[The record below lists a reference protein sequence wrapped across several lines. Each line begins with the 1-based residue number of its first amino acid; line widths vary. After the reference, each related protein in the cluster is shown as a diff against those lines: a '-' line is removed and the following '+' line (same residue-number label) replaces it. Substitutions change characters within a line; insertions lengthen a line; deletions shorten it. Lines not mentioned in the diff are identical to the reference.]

1 MRQAR
6 EKPSHYMRQ
15 ARVRARSTS
24 GKIFQFR
31 LYSKIREQNEK
42 YHLQGKRVIRLI
54 TFAHVGVVATFFVLS
69 QSQNGVAN
77 ATHILSSAAA
87 RWDKHARANDTTTA
101 RKISKESL
109 GLRNNRNNKNK
120 RKMLGVVP
128 RAGWRFFFLPQ
139 RRIRPSC
146 LLSPAFVGGKKGRL
160 YWRMSAGFTI
170 NHAGCKRE
178 RDDSTSDCDSA
189 QASIQPASPP
199 LYIHESFLALTS
211 FHAARTY
218 TYIQPR

>member
-1 MRQAR
+1 
-6 EKPSHYMRQ
+6 MRQ

-109 GLRNNRNNKNK
+109 GLRNNRKNKNK

-128 RAGWRFFFLPQ
+128 TAGWRFFSSSYHFLRAGFD
-139 RRIRPSC
+139 RRVFCRPRSWGKKKGVYIGEC
-146 LLSPAFVGGKKGRL
+146 LLVSL
-160 YWRMSAGFTI
+160 
-170 NHAGCKRE
+170 
-178 RDDSTSDCDSA
+178 
-189 QASIQPASPP
+189 
-199 LYIHESFLALTS
+199 
-211 FHAARTY
+211 
-218 TYIQPR
+218 

>member
-1 MRQAR
+1 
-6 EKPSHYMRQ
+6 MRQ

-77 ATHILSSAAA
+77 ATHILSPAAA
-87 RWDKHARANDTTTA
+87 RWDKHARANDTTTTTTA
-101 RKISKESL
+101 KKISKESL

-128 RAGWRFFFLPQ
+128 TAGWRFFFLPQ
-139 RRIRPSC
+139 QRRIRDRRVFCRPRSWGKKKGVYIGEC
-146 LLSPAFVGGKKGRL
+146 LLVSL
-160 YWRMSAGFTI
+160 
-170 NHAGCKRE
+170 
-178 RDDSTSDCDSA
+178 
-189 QASIQPASPP
+189 
-199 LYIHESFLALTS
+199 
-211 FHAARTY
+211 
-218 TYIQPR
+218 